1 MFHFDRIN
9 PDHISWT
16 ANFLGEATGIKADGI
31 KSYILM
37 TQPTQIV
44 GDANAIII
52 GNNNIYKSDYIST
65 IPVTFDLID
74 DVDQL
79 DPDVLVPGSDTFLE
93 YALPFCQEVYRKVP
107 KFSDARTF
115 CCYLPKVQTKRP
127 IFGVFHPKD
136 ANGIANS
143 EDPDQTAPLGAV

>member
-9 PDHISWT
+9 PDQISWT

-37 TQPTQIV
+37 TQPSQIV

-74 DVDQL
+74 DIDLL
-79 DPDVLVPGSDTFLE
+79 DADILVPGSDTFLE
-93 YALPFCQEVYRKVP
+93 YALPFCQEV
-107 KFSDARTF
+107 
-115 CCYLPKVQTKRP
+115 
-127 IFGVFHPKD
+127 
-136 ANGIANS
+136 
-143 EDPDQTAPLGAV
+143 